1 MAGED
6 VESITQIV
14 SELRDAPSS
23 MDRDVILDGLSDAQL
38 RLVLTILSEGN
49 VKPSRWQRKRL
60 LASVNKALMVCAIL
74 SSPFLLCFPPNFYS
88 LFLSI
93 KHRRLKRKYG
103 LTPGFLLINRTSR
116 LPPKGSFSVCCVYAS
131 MCLLLLPL
139 LYPYHP

>member
-23 MDRDVILDGLSDAQL
+23 MDRDVILDVLSDAQL

-74 SSPFLLCFPPNFYS
+74 PFPFLTLFPTQ
-88 LFLSI
+88 LLLSI
-93 KHRRLKRKYG
+93 
-103 LTPGFLLINRTSR
+103 LI
-116 LPPKGSFSVCCVYAS
+116 Y
-131 MCLLLLPL
+131 
-139 LYPYHP
+139 